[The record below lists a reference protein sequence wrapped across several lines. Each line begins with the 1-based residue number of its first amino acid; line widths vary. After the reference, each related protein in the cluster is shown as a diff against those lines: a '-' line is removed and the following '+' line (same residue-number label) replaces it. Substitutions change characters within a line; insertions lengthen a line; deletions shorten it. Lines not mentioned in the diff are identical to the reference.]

1 MDWQTSEETVPSAFV
16 TEGSMRVL
24 GAPPVTGAWRD
35 GDHPGQRL
43 FAQLG
48 DLSLDNGATLPRTRL
63 AYETWGTLAED
74 RSNAVLIVHSLTAD
88 SHVAGVAGPGHVTDG
103 WWNGVVGA
111 GRGIDTDRWFVV
123 CANTLGGCQG
133 STGPSSVTA
142 DGREWG
148 SRFPYLTVRDQTT
161 ALKALADH
169 LGIDR
174 WAAIVGGSAAGM
186 AALEYAVTYPDNVER
201 VGLLATTAVTS
212 ADQISLNRLQ
222 IEAIQMDPHFNGGD
236 YYDED
241 EGPYRG
247 LALARRIAMLSYRA
261 PAEFNERF
269 DRAWQSDISPLGDG
283 GRFAVESYLDFHGNK
298 FTRRFDANSYI
309 SLVEAMNSH
318 DITRGRGSLRDV
330 LGSVTAKALVLGIDS
345 DRCFPLE
352 QQVAL
357 AEQLPNH
364 LGGRDAHVLSSPFG
378 HDAFLIDDVS
388 VAGLIREL
396 LES

>member
-318 DITRGRGSLRDV
+318 DVTRGRGSLRDV

>member
-48 DLSLDNGATLPRTRL
+48 DLSLDSGATLPRTRL

-318 DITRGRGSLRDV
+318 DVTRGRGSLRDV

>member
-48 DLSLDNGATLPRTRL
+48 DLSLDSGATLPRTRL

-186 AALEYAVTYPDNVER
+186 AALEYAITYPDNVER
-201 VGLLATTAVTS
+201 LGLLATTAVTS

-318 DITRGRGSLRDV
+318 DVTRGRGSLRDV

>member
-186 AALEYAVTYPDNVER
+186 AALEYAVTYPDDVER

>member
-186 AALEYAVTYPDNVER
+186 AALEYAVTYPDDVER

-318 DITRGRGSLRDV
+318 DVTRGRGSLRDV

>member
-186 AALEYAVTYPDNVER
+186 AALEYAITYPDNVER

>member
-88 SHVAGVAGPGHVTDG
+88 SHVAGIAGPGHVTDG

-169 LGIDR
+169 LGIER